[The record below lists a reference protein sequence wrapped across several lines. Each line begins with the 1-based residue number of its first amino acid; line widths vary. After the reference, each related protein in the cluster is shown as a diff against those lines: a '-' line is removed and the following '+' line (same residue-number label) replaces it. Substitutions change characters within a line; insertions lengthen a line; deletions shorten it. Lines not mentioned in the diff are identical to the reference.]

1 MSVQVLHISGS
12 QGHRNAVFQI
22 NFDME
27 HPQPV
32 GWTKVVART
41 DLGDDTKFIR
51 IDAVYHMISDGLEV
65 QLAWKAG
72 DKYFPFLPCAGRG
85 RVDFSEVT
93 GVHSKQYA
101 GFDGIAIK
109 VSGVPK
115 NDDPIGLLILD
126 LSKHQGAQ

>member
-1 MSVQVLHISGS
+1 MSVRVLHISGS
-12 QGHRNAVFQI
+12 QGHRNAVFQVG
-22 NFDME
+22 FDLE
-27 HPQPV
+27 YPAPTT
-32 GWTKVVART
+32 WTEIVARA

-65 QLAWKAG
+65 QLAWMAG
-72 DKYFPFLPCAGRG
+72 GEYFPFLPCAGRG

-93 GVHSKQYA
+93 GVHSKQYE
-101 GFDGIAIK
+101 GFEGIAIK
-109 VSGVPK
+109 VIGVPK